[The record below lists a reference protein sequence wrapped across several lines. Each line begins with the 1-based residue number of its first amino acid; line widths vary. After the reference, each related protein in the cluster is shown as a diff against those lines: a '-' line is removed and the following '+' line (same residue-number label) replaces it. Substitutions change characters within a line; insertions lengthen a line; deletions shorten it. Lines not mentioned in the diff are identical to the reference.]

1 MIGYCAGGCGRR
13 VIVDLIICE
22 HCDAALPP
30 DLTDKINSA
39 IDRFDETRPD
49 TVDDLAE
56 AYDAAVLWLKGPRLA
71 S

>member
-13 VIVDLIICE
+13 VIVDLIICD

-30 DLTDKINSA
+30 EIIDKINSSIA
-39 IDRFDETRPD
+39 RFDESKPD
-49 TVDDLAE
+49 TVTDLAE
-56 AYDAAVLWLKGPRLA
+56 AYDSAVLWLKGSRRA